1 HDQGRH
7 RQRSL
12 ENRGYHQGQS
22 RGGRG
27 CGLRRD
33 AHLDAAWRT
42 NRAPRLRRLSSE
54 AAQARHRSQPENGQ
68 RSSDPSGPDDP
79 VQAGQRPSEY
89 RLSLEQPVR
98 PIEPAQGQPDLAPG
112 SPPDARGANLAKFA
126 KFRDRIWLHV
136 LLFVLTIL
144 TTYSLAGAQYS
155 FTILLI

>member
-1 HDQGRH
+1 PATGATIARRLPVILLKSVDFPTLGRPTSTTDGRLRGMTSGKGRARTGVYQLSLSLDSVSLTIYSIYKPPGDPKHDQGRH

-79 VQAGQRPSEY
+79 VQAGQ
-89 RLSLEQPVR
+89 
-98 PIEPAQGQPDLAPG
+98 
-112 SPPDARGANLAKFA
+112 
-126 KFRDRIWLHV
+126 
-136 LLFVLTIL
+136 
-144 TTYSLAGAQYS
+144 
-155 FTILLI
+155 